1 MNADEAEPRNPSSVQ
16 MARELAL
23 RYRDTPVMR
32 HGCSAVLF
40 AHLLGEHY
48 AIDPLSDLAQKAA
61 LFFGECASLEALW
74 RLEAACGESWPI
86 ETEFPRESCEYE
98 SIAANILQAM
108 GLVDR
113 KLQSAFV
120 IELLR
125 EGHRLY
131 RDLNPSK
138 NTTENT
144 TVGNEPPSEMM
155 LLP

>member
-1 MNADEAEPRNPSSVQ
+1 
-16 MARELAL
+16 MARELVV

-40 AHLLGEHY
+40 AHLLGKHY

-86 ETEFPRESCEYE
+86 EMEFPRESCEYE
-98 SIAANILQAM
+98 SIATNILQAM

-113 KLQSAFV
+113 KLQNAFV
-120 IELLR
+120 LELLH

-131 RDLNPSK
+131 RDLNHSK
-138 NTTENT
+138 NTMENAAT
-144 TVGNEPPSEMM
+144 GIEPPSEMT